1 MPPTKKHLK
10 QTPPNAKH
18 KKEAR
23 PKVIAPPKKAKKH
36 KNVETIAAPP
46 PHFEAP
52 HPLQVGGL
60 PSSYQT
66 RASDAAAFAKW
77 QASAAKA
84 AASEETNM
92 NEQEK
97 SGESSDSESYVTF
110 GSPAPKK
117 KQKVLKDGPNDS
129 AEKEEREDATS
140 ASIGAT
146 ASGAQEQKTRYVLKE
161 APKRR
166 REKIKKKLKKPK
178 KNKEQKK
185 AEFEAEER
193 TKKNTRREE
202 ELRQKLTQGSTLDF
216 RSEMTKALTKAF
228 QSECESPFD
237 L

>member
-1 MPPTKKHLK
+1 MSK
-10 QTPPNAKH
+10 
-18 KKEAR
+18 
-23 PKVIAPPKKAKKH
+23 KKAEKAL
-36 KNVETIAAPP
+36 T
-46 PHFEAP
+46 
-52 HPLQVGGL
+52 
-60 PSSYQT
+60 
-66 RASDAAAFAKW
+66 AKVMSHLVH
-77 QASAAKA
+77 QHRR
-84 AASEETNM
+84 
-92 NEQEK
+92 
-97 SGESSDSESYVTF
+97 
-110 GSPAPKK
+110 K

-140 ASIGAT
+140 ASIGSELVEVNVESGAEFDFSEDSSEWPST
-146 ASGAQEQKTRYVLKE
+146 ASGAQEQKTRCVRKE

-166 REKIKKKLKKPK
+166 RGKNKKKLKKPK

-202 ELRQKLTQGSTLDF
+202 ELRQKLRQKLTQGSTLDF